1 MHEQEMIVFQ
11 IPKPSNSAREVTFAH
26 SAVSESFPRTAFL
39 VDFFAVGVERFSWV
53 FSEVFFGVFYR
64 VFFWAH

>member
-11 IPKPSNSAREVTFAH
+11 IPKPRNSAREVTFAH

-39 VDFFAVGVERFSWV
+39 VDFLTVGVGPLSWV
-53 FSEVFFGVFYR
+53 FFEVFFGVFCR